1 MKGVTMNKWYKSP
14 WIKAVLSI
22 LVCLSAVTTVICG
35 IIIFSGIDN
44 NYTWHDI
51 ANSKTQPYEQSEG
64 FSNTLNGYETDI
76 LEQLRI
82 ASLFETDGRY
92 DENKLV
98 DLKEYNENGESISGK
113 NSSGFAYTIGEL
125 INWDYNARTDS
136 ESSLIV
142 VCKNPDGTYHYE
154 TFDAFKS
161 QIQEGK
167 LEFALSLSDENG
179 ISSDEILSDL
189 YNQFYNGNSID
200 KLSVLNADNQV
211 IYSDCWTLASS
222 LSENYSPDGAASIL
236 DVANQNPE
244 WNGRLSDMI
253 SYLYAAIDSLPAD
266 YYAYTYPDNDFSE
279 GNTNLT
285 YLLLD
290 KTNKKVY
297 TNRSEYSDYDKS
309 AQNIEA
315 LKKFGAYVV
324 VTPDLKGFES
334 TLDTNALNWR
344 LHEIGIDEQT
354 ILTDFTFVIAVD
366 TAFPIQ
372 DVFYTDRQEYLA
384 FMPYMIPLI
393 CIAISSLL
401 VFLTAVIWMTVIAGR
416 NERSERVALNMFD
429 RIWTE
434 LAAVILT
441 GLWFAFLFLMV
452 NIWDDY
458 YMNTS
463 YSINSTRIGA
473 GMFIGSTG
481 CALVTVGFLLI
492 GWLSL
497 VRRIKARTMWRNS
510 LLRKLCIL
518 FRRML
523 HAIAAFSRKFW
534 RSRKQSS
541 QILIA
546 MFLLCILHLFAA
558 VTYYSIYPMLLVLFT
573 DIILTV
579 HLIQKAITREQIKTG
594 IREISEGNVAYRID
608 TRHFKGDDLQVAT
621 LVNHIGGGLNAAVEQ
636 SVKDERMKTDLI
648 TNVSHDIKTPLTSII
663 NYVDLL
669 KRENF
674 SDPKIVGYID
684 ILEQKAQRLKILTE
698 DVVEASKVS
707 SGNITLEMMNINLVE
722 MLNQIEGEFIEKFE
736 SRNLTVV
743 MNKPDAPVIIYADG
757 RRLSRILENIYG
769 NAYKY
774 AMEGTR
780 IYADLRFTDGKAEF
794 SLKNVSEQALNISA
808 DELTERFIRG
818 DVSRTTEG
826 SGLGLSIAK
835 SLTELQGGT
844 FELYLDGDLFKV
856 TITFP
861 VGK

>member
-1 MKGVTMNKWYKSP
+1 MNQWYKSP
-14 WIKAVLSI
+14 WIKAVLSL
-22 LVCLSAVTTVICG
+22 LVCLSTVTAVICG

-76 LEQLRI
+76 INQLRI
-82 ASLFETDGRY
+82 ASLFETDGSY

-98 DLKEYNENGESISGK
+98 DLKEYNENEENISGQ
-113 NSSGFAYTIGEL
+113 NTSGFAYTVGEL
-125 INWDYNARTDS
+125 TTWDYNARTDS
-136 ESSLIV
+136 EPSLVI
-142 VCKNPDGTYHYE
+142 VCKKPDGTYHYE

-161 QIQEGK
+161 QIQEDK
-167 LEFALSLSDENG
+167 LKFALSLSDESG
-179 ISSDEILSDL
+179 ISSDEILNDL
-189 YNQFYNGNSID
+189 YDQIYDGNSMD
-200 KLSVLNADNQV
+200 KLSILNADNQV
-211 IYSDCWTLASS
+211 IYSDCWSISS
-222 LSENYSPDGAASIL
+222 WLPESYSPNGADSML
-236 DVANQNPE
+236 DIANQNPE
-244 WNGRLSDMI
+244 WDGRLSDMM
-253 SYLYAAIDSLPAD
+253 SYLNTAIDGISSD
-266 YYAYTYPDNDFSE
+266 YYAYKYPENDFSE
-279 GNTNLT
+279 GNSNLT

-297 TNRSEYSDYDKS
+297 TNHSEYSDYDKS
-309 AQNIEA
+309 AQNIES

-334 TLDTNALNWR
+334 NLDTNALNWR
-344 LHEIGIDEQT
+344 LHEIDIDEQAL
-354 ILTDFTFVIAVD
+354 LTDFTFVMAVD
-366 TAFPIQ
+366 TTFPIQ
-372 DVFYTDRQEYLA
+372 DTFYTDRQEYLA

-393 CIAISSLL
+393 CFAIASLL
-401 VFLTAVIWMTVIAGR
+401 IFLSVVIWMTIIAGR
-416 NERSERVALNMFD
+416 NRRSERVTLNMFD
-429 RIWTE
+429 RIWIE
-434 LAAVILT
+434 LAAVILA
-441 GLWFAFLFLMV
+441 GLWFGSIFLIL
-452 NIWDDY
+452 NTWDDY
-458 YMNTS
+458 YLNTS

-473 GMFIGSTG
+473 GTFLVTTG
-481 CALVTVGFLLI
+481 CA
-492 GWLSL
+492 
-497 VRRIKARTMWRNS
+497 
-510 LLRKLCIL
+510 
-518 FRRML
+518 
-523 HAIAAFSRKFW
+523 
-534 RSRKQSS
+534 

-546 MFLLCILHLFAA
+546 MILLSVLHLFAA
-558 VTYYSIYPMLLVLFT
+558 VTYYSVYPIFLVLFT
-573 DIILTV
+573 DIALTV
-579 HLIQKAITREQIKTG
+579 YLIQKAITREQIKTG
-594 IREISEGNVAYRID
+594 IREISEGNVAYRIN
-608 TRHFKGDDLQVAT
+608 TKHFRGDDLQVAT
-621 LVNHIGGGLNAAVEQ
+621 LVNHIGDGLNAAVGQ
-636 SVKDERMKTDLI
+636 SIKDERMKTDLI

-674 SDPKIVGYID
+674 SDPKIVEYIN
-684 ILEQKAQRLKILTE
+684 ILEQKAQRLKTLTE

-743 MNKPDAPVIIYADG
+743 MNKPEAPVIIYADG

-861 VGK
+861 VGNHCQKSDRTAGRNLRAVFGW

>member
-1 MKGVTMNKWYKSP
+1 MNQWYKSP

-22 LVCLSAVTTVICG
+22 LVCSSTVTAVICG
-35 IIIFSGIDN
+35 IIILSGINN

-76 LEQLRI
+76 INQLRI
-82 ASLFETDGRY
+82 ASLFETNGSY

-98 DLKEYNENGESISGK
+98 DLKEYNENEENVSGQ
-113 NSSGFAYTIGEL
+113 NTSGFAYTVGEL
-125 INWDYNARTDS
+125 TTWDYNARTDS
-136 ESSLIV
+136 DPSLII
-142 VCKNPDGTYHYE
+142 VCKKPDGTYHYE

-161 QIQEGK
+161 QIQEDK
-167 LEFALSLSDENG
+167 LKFALSLSDENG
-179 ISSDEILSDL
+179 ISSDQILSDL
-189 YNQFYNGNSID
+189 YDQFYDGNSID
-200 KLSVLNADNQV
+200 KLSILNEDNQV
-211 IYSDCWTLASS
+211 IYSDCWTISS
-222 LSENYSPDGAASIL
+222 WLPESYSPDGADSIL
-236 DVANQNPE
+236 DIANQNPE
-244 WNGRLSDMI
+244 WNGRLSDMM
-253 SYLYAAIDSLPAD
+253 SYLNTAIDGISAD
-266 YYAYTYPDNDFSE
+266 YYAYKYPENDFSE
-279 GNTNLT
+279 GNSNLT

-297 TNRSEYSDYDKS
+297 TNHSEYSDYDKS
-309 AQNIEA
+309 VQNIES
-315 LKKFGAYVV
+315 LKKLGAYVV

-334 TLDTNALNWR
+334 NLDTNALNWR
-344 LHEIGIDEQT
+344 LHEIDIDEEA
-354 ILTDFTFVIAVD
+354 ILTDFTFVMAVD
-366 TAFPIQ
+366 TTLPIQ
-372 DVFYTDRQEYLA
+372 DTFYTDRQEYLA

-393 CIAISSLL
+393 CFAIASLL
-401 VFLTAVIWMTVIAGR
+401 VFLTAVVWMTIIAGR
-416 NERSERVALNMFD
+416 NRRRERVTLNMFD

-434 LAAVILT
+434 LAAVILA
-441 GLWFAFLFLMV
+441 GLWFASMFLIL
-452 NIWDDY
+452 NTWDDY
-458 YMNTS
+458 YLNTS

-473 GMFIGSTG
+473 GTFLVTTG
-481 CALVTVGFLLI
+481 CALATIALLLI

-497 VRRIKARTMWRNS
+497 VRRIKAGTIWKNS
-510 LLRKLCIL
+510 LLRHLCLL

-523 HAIAAFSRKFW
+523 RAFTAFLRRFW
-534 RSRKQSS
+534 SSRKQSS

-546 MFLLCILHLFAA
+546 MILLSVLHLFAA
-558 VTYYSIYPMLLVLFT
+558 VTYYSVYPIFLVLFT
-573 DIILTV
+573 DIVLTV
-579 HLIQKAITREQIKTG
+579 YLIQKAIIREQIKTG
-594 IREISEGNVAYRID
+594 IREISEGNVAYRIN
-608 TRHFKGDDLQVAT
+608 TKHFRGDDLQVAT
-621 LVNHIGGGLNAAVEQ
+621 LVNHIGDGLNAAVGQ
-636 SVKDERMKTDLI
+636 SIKDERMKTDLI

-674 SDPKIVGYID
+674 SDPKIVGYIN
-684 ILEQKAQRLKILTE
+684 ILEQKSQRLKTLTE

-743 MNKPDAPVIIYADG
+743 MNKPEAPVIIYADG